1 MSENTDFSLKRF
13 PWLRSGF
20 DLEGY
25 VGALAALLVGLLLGA
40 LWDPLFWIGFIGAVV
55 ILFATRTAERTP
67 PKSTDVLVTPV
78 DGMVVDIA
86 RAAPPAE
93 LRLAGGDWTRVRISV
108 GPTKTNG
115 IYAPIDGELD
125 HIILENGDP
134 AAFAAMSV
142 DRPGLAVAYVSLESG
157 SRATGM
163 RLATGGLGPRLEVR
177 AEAGDAVRLGRNIG
191 TMRLGG
197 WCEVYVPADIKI
209 DVIEGQTL
217 IGSETVLARFED
229 RVSRTVFTPRDE
241 PVAEEAFVAPV
252 LTPAAVVADVTE
264 SAVTTEADNVVE
276 TVEEAVQQTA
286 AAVEEAVTET
296 VQTATETVSDTADDI
311 FDGAEEIVTAE
322 FEADTESDME
332 TAYFVEDDAA
342 TPSDDALTLEK
353 IAGRVA
359 AADAAVEPTSDDESV
374 ADMLARLRSE
384 ARKAYK
390 DD

>member
-25 VGALAALLVGLLLGA
+25 VGALAAWLVGLLLGA
-40 LWDPLFWIGFIGAVV
+40 LWSPLFWIGFIGAIV

-67 PKSTDVLVTPV
+67 PKSTDVLVTPI
-78 DGMVVDIA
+78 DGIVVDIA

-157 SRATGM
+157 ERATGM

-197 WCEVYVPADIKI
+197 WCEVYMPADIEV

-241 PVAEEAFVAPV
+241 PAAEETFASPV

-264 SAVTTEADNVVE
+264 SAVAEADEAVE
-276 TVEEAVQQTA
+276 TIA
-286 AAVEEAVTET
+286 
-296 VQTATETVSDTADDI
+296 ETVSTAQETVMETAEAAVDTVSDAAEDI
-311 FDGAEEIVTAE
+311 FDDVEDTVAAE
-322 FEADTESDME
+322 FEADTE
-332 TAYFVEDDAA
+332 TAYFVEEDAA
-342 TPSDDALTLEK
+342 SPSEDALTLEK

-359 AADAAVEPTSDDESV
+359 AADAAVEPEGDDESV

>member
-1 MSENTDFSLKRF
+1 MSDNSDFTLKRF

-25 VGALAALLVGLLLGA
+25 VGALAAWLVGLLLGA
-40 LWDPLFWIGFIGAVV
+40 LWSPLFWIGFIGAIV

-78 DGMVVDIA
+78 DGIVVDVA
-86 RAAPPAE
+86 RAIPPAE

-157 SRATGM
+157 ERATGM

-197 WCEVYVPADIKI
+197 WCEVYVPADVEI

-217 IGSETVLARFED
+217 IGSETVLARFEE

-241 PVAEEAFVAPV
+241 PAAEETFATPV

-264 SAVTTEADNVVE
+264 TVVTEADDVVE
-276 TVEEAVQQTA
+276 TVEATVQETAQEIGAV
-286 AAVEEAVTET
+286 VEDTVTET
-296 VQTATETVSDTADDI
+296 VETTAETVSDTADDI
-311 FDGAEEIVTAE
+311 FDDVEEVVTAE
-322 FEADTESDME
+322 FEADTE
-332 TAYFVEDDAA
+332 TAYFVDDDAA
-342 TPSDDALTLEK
+342 TPSEDALTLEK

-359 AADAAVEPTSDDESV
+359 AADAAVEPETDDESV